1 MAAVEYSPV
10 DLRVMFPLPHGPDP
24 PADPEEQLELAQ
36 IDAAEKAE
44 RVPQEQLQ

>member
-10 DLRVMFPLPHGPDP
+10 DLRVMFLCRMGLIRPLT
-24 PADPEEQLELAQ
+24 PEEQLELAQ

-44 RVPQEQLQ
+44 RAPQEQLQ